1 MKEVFTNPWVRALA
15 LLLGLAG
22 AALLCYLLSQVLI
35 PLFFAFLVAY
45 IFDPV
50 ADWFEARKRSRM
62 FAIVLIVMGITASTL
77 FLPLVLLPSI
87 MQQADAFMQQAA
99 TSAEHGAIDRAL
111 ERLPLREWAVDFGW
125 LDEADEDVDER
136 KLVAYKLGEMVRD
149 SAESLFRSHA
159 REMIGVGQKATA
171 TAANLFTSL
180 AGTLMAGVLF
190 IGNFA
195 LFAFVAIYL
204 LNDYDHIV
212 RVAGEI
218 IPPRHRPFLFRMFGQ
233 IDQQLRGWLRG
244 QLLVCAFLGA
254 CYAVGFYLSGVPFAI
269 PLAMI
274 GGAAS
279 FVPFLGIAITV
290 GPAVLFCVLE
300 HGLDWHVGG
309 VLATLLLAQVL
320 EGNVFTPRIM
330 GSSVGL
336 SPVWVIL
343 AIMVFGSTL
352 GFVGLL
358 FAVPIAAVL
367 KVLVVE
373 AIDRYRG
380 SELFIGPPEPAAAQ
394 GPPLTVE
401 TAPIAPGPVPREP
414 GTIPEIKPSP
424 KRARTT
430 PSVPAPSG
438 SQTSRRRKSRGPT
451 P

>member
-1 MKEVFTNPWVRALA
+1 MKEVFTNQWVRALA

-22 AALLCYLLSQVLI
+22 FALLCYLLSQVLI

-62 FAIVLIVMGITASTL
+62 FAIVLIVMGISVSTL

-87 MQQADAFMQQAA
+87 MQQADDFMKQAA
-99 TSAEHGAIDRAL
+99 TSAEHGVLDRVL
-111 ERLPLREWAVDFGW
+111 ERLPLREWAADFGW
-125 LDEADEDVDER
+125 LDKADEDVDER
-136 KLVAYKLGEMVRD
+136 QLIAYKLGEMVRD
-149 SAESLFRSHA
+149 SAETLFRSHA
-159 REMIGVGQKATA
+159 REMIGVGQRATA
-171 TAANLFTSL
+171 TAADLFTTL

-212 RVAGEI
+212 RVAGEM
-218 IPPRHRPFLFRMFGQ
+218 IPPRHRPFLFRMFRQ

-244 QLLVCAFLGA
+244 QLLVCAFLGG
-254 CYAVGFYLSGVPFAI
+254 CYAVGFWISGVPFAI

-300 HGLDWHVGG
+300 HGLDWHIGG
-309 VLATLLLAQVL
+309 VLATLALAQVL

-358 FAVPIAAVL
+358 FAVPLAAVL

-373 AIDRYRG
+373 AIDRYRR
-380 SELFIGPPEPAAAQ
+380 SELYVGPPEPLSVS

-401 TAPIAPGPVPREP
+401 SEPMAPEPITEAPPAPRR
-414 GTIPEIKPSP
+414 TRTSPS
-424 KRARTT
+424 T
-430 PSVPAPSG
+430 PDPSG
-438 SQTSRRRKSRGPT
+438 SQTVRRRKSRGPK

>member
-1 MKEVFTNPWVRALA
+1 MREVFTNQWVRALA
-15 LLLGLAG
+15 LLLGIAG
-22 AALLCYLLSQVLI
+22 FALLCYLLSQVLI

-99 TSAEHGAIDRAL
+99 TSAEHGILDRLL
-111 ERLPLREWAVDFGW
+111 ERLPLREWAADFGW
-125 LDEADEDVDER
+125 LDEADVDVDER
-136 KLVAYKLGEMVRD
+136 QLIAYKLGEMVRD
-149 SAESLFRSHA
+149 SAETLFRSHA

-171 TAANLFTSL
+171 TAADLFTTL
-180 AGTLMAGVLF
+180 AGTLMAGILF

-212 RVAGEI
+212 RVAGEM
-218 IPPRHRPFLFRMFGQ
+218 IPPRHRPFLFRMFRQ

-244 QLLVCAFLGA
+244 QLLVCAFLGG
-254 CYAVGFYLSGVPFAI
+254 CYAVGFWISDVPFAI

-290 GPAVLFCVLE
+290 GPAVLFCVLD
-300 HGLDWHVGG
+300 HGIDWHIGG
-309 VLATLLLAQVL
+309 VLVTLALAQVL

-358 FAVPIAAVL
+358 FAVPLAAVL

-373 AIDRYRG
+373 GIDRYRG
-380 SELFIGPPEPAAAQ
+380 SELYIGPPVPTPAFAAPMTVESEPMAPEPAAA
-394 GPPLTVE
+394 
-401 TAPIAPGPVPREP
+401 EP
-414 GTIPEIKPSP
+414 ASLAEAKPAP
-424 KRARTT
+424 KRSRTS
-430 PSVPAPSG
+430 PSAPDPSG
-438 SQTSRRRKSRGPT
+438 SRTARRRKSRDPK